1 MTREKREKKL
11 DGIRVKIL
19 TKKLKQCWFCFCMF
33 FSTLEVFFSVHCVFR
48 EIRSKGFN
56 CEVLRLKET
65 VNKQIPCCRAL
76 FQH

>member
-1 MTREKREKKL
+1 MTREEKETKL

-19 TKKLKQCWFCFCMF
+19 LKNENNVGFVCLF

-48 EIRSKGFN
+48 EICSKGFN

>member
-1 MTREKREKKL
+1 MMVVLNKP
-11 DGIRVKIL
+11 VKIIIFTNVGFVCL
-19 TKKLKQCWFCFCMF
+19 F

>member
-1 MTREKREKKL
+1 MTREEKETKL

-19 TKKLKQCWFCFCMF
+19 LKNENNVGFVCLF

-65 VNKQIPCCRAL
+65 TDSMLPCTFSAL
-76 FQH
+76 DHK

>member
-1 MTREKREKKL
+1 MTREEKETKL
-11 DGIRVKIL
+11 NGIRVKIL
-19 TKKLKQCWFCFCMF
+19 LKNENNVGFVCLY
-33 FSTLEVFFSVHCVFR
+33 FSTLEVFFGVHCVFH

-65 VNKQIPCCRAL
+65 VNKQMPCCRAL